1 MITNLQ
7 RIFNFHIKS
16 NIRYY
21 ILIICGF
28 MCGGIIAAACV
39 FGLSDLDFKE
49 LSVYFEDF
57 FQSVKGSGFDSFE
70 IFRLSA
76 WENLKL
82 FFAISIVSMMITG
95 AVFIPF
101 FSAICGYSFCFTTFY
116 ILKAYSFK
124 GVALLFSIIF
134 PHQLILLPC
143 LMLTFCVS
151 MNFSATITIEKGGL
165 KAKLLKYFLK
175 ILILYLVSV
184 LASLLQGYIEPLLIK
199 LVLPL
204 FVK

>member
-21 ILIICGF
+21 VFIICGF

-49 LSVYFEDF
+49 LSVYFDDF
-57 FQSVKGSGFDSFE
+57 FQSVKDGGFDSFE

-82 FFAISIVSMMITG
+82 YLAIFIVSLMITG
-95 AVFIPF
+95 AFLIPF
-101 FSAICGYSFCFTTFY
+101 FSALCGYCVCFTMFF

-124 GVALLFSIIF
+124 GVLLLFSIVF
-134 PHQLILLPC
+134 PHQLILLPS
-143 LMLTFCVS
+143 LMLSFCVS
-151 MNFSATITIEKGGL
+151 MNFSSSIIIEKGGL

-175 ILILYLVSV
+175 LLMLYLVSV
-184 LASLLQGYIEPLLIK
+184 LASLLQGYIEPLLVK